1 MKNFRFANGFS
12 LVEVTLA
19 LGVAAFCLVG
29 ILGMLPVGLKT
40 QQAGVQQTTANAIIS
55 QILGDLR
62 ADVRLPPGQQGK
74 SQESTAGLGLHGHW
88 AAVATPDTLYFTNE
102 GRKTGSLNAATAP
115 ADAAFRATITYR
127 LPPTDTTSLASITIS
142 WPAAQNDLTKV
153 AGSVETLIAVNR

>member
-62 ADVRLPPGQQGK
+62 ADVRLPPGKASKEQD
-74 SQESTAGLGLHGHW
+74 AGLGLNGHW